1 MPTKKTRVGFI
12 PRNDVLNILNKL
24 SYENNLSCSKIINI
38 LVEEALSQRGLL
50 NIINKAKYDDKNLNE
65 IDTINNSSREK
76 KFNLSKEFK
85 YNFKNKLLKENKLT
99 LNEVKEEHL
108 DIEIYSKFL
117 IFLQF
122 QERMKK
128 ND

>member
-12 PRNDVLNILNKL
+12 PRNDVLDILNKL
-24 SYENNLSCSKIINI
+24 SYENNLSYSKIINI

-50 NIINKAKYDDKNLNE
+50 NMMNVEVLNSNKVCEINTISNKNKY
-65 IDTINNSSREK
+65 
-76 KFNLSKEFK
+76 NLSNEFN
-85 YNFKNKLLKENKLT
+85 YNFKNKLLKDKKAKYK
-99 LNEVKEEHL
+99 EVTEEHL
-108 DIEIYSKFL
+108 DTEIYAKFL

-128 ND
+128 KEV

>member
-12 PRNDVLNILNKL
+12 PRNDVLQILDKL
-24 SYENNLSCSKIINI
+24 SHENNLSYSKIINI

-50 NIINKAKYDDKNLNE
+50 NITKREGLDRKNIND
-65 IDTINNSSREK
+65 INNVYPEK
-76 KFNLSKEFK
+76 KYNLSEEFN
-85 YNFKNKLLKENKLT
+85 YNFKNKLLKDKNINFKEIT
-99 LNEVKEEHL
+99 EEHL
-108 DIEIYSKFL
+108 DTEIYAKFL

-128 ND
+128 NEFL

>member
-12 PRNDVLNILNKL
+12 PRNDVLDILNKL
-24 SYENNLSCSKIINI
+24 SYENNLSYSKIINI

-50 NIINKAKYDDKNLNE
+50 NMMNVEVLNSNKVCEINSISNKNKY
-65 IDTINNSSREK
+65 
-76 KFNLSKEFK
+76 NLSNEFN
-85 YNFKNKLLKENKLT
+85 YNFKNKLLKDKKAKYK
-99 LNEVKEEHL
+99 EVTEEHL
-108 DIEIYSKFL
+108 DTEIYAKFL

-128 ND
+128 KEV

>member
-12 PRNDVLNILNKL
+12 PRNDVLEILYNL
-24 SYENNLSCSKIINI
+24 SYENNLSYSKIINI

-50 NIINKAKYDDKNLNE
+50 NIRKGDFLESKNFHE
-65 IDTINNSSREK
+65 ISNIIEEK
-76 KFNLSKEFK
+76 QNNLSNEFN
-85 YNFKNKLLKENKLT
+85 YNFKNKLLKEKNVNFKEAT
-99 LNEVKEEHL
+99 EEHL

-117 IFLQF
+117 IFLEF

-128 ND
+128 KDS

>member
-12 PRNDVLNILNKL
+12 PRNDVLDILNKL
-24 SYENNLSCSKIINI
+24 SYENNLSYSKIINI

-50 NIINKAKYDDKNLNE
+50 NMMNVEVLNSNKVCEINSISNKNKY
-65 IDTINNSSREK
+65 
-76 KFNLSKEFK
+76 NLSNEFN
-85 YNFKNKLLKENKLT
+85 YNFKNKLLKDKKAKYK
-99 LNEVKEEHL
+99 EVTEEHL
-108 DIEIYSKFL
+108 DTEIYAKFL

-128 ND
+128 KEFL